1 MKVQNINQ
9 VEADKIRKS
18 QNIKPEKSFAFTL
31 ESHIEEGKLEE
42 TLLKMSEDINAQG
55 KVLAEHMDLKDFK
68 KYKKMIS
75 DFMNEIVSTS
85 HKFSRENFLDRRG
98 RHKIY
103 GLIRLVNK
111 DIDDIAQE
119 MLKNEKNNMMILEKV
134 DEIRGLL
141 LDIVT

>member
-1 MKVQNINQ
+1 MKVEGINLK
-9 VEADKIRKS
+9 EAEKIRKS
-18 QNIKPEKSFAFTL
+18 ENIKPEKSFALTL

-42 TLLKMSEDINAQG
+42 TLHKMAEDINAQG
-55 KVLAEHMDLKDFK
+55 KILSEHMDLKDFK
-68 KYKKMIS
+68 KYKQMIS

-111 DIDDIAQE
+111 DVDDIAQE
-119 MLKNEKNNMMILEKV
+119 MIKNEKNNMMILEKV

-141 LDIVT
+141 LDIIT